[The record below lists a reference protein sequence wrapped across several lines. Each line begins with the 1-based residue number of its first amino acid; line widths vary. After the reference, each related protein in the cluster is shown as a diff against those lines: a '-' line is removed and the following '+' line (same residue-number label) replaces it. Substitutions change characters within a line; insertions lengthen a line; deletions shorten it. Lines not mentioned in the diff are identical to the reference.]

1 MVHSS
6 HLAHRILT
14 CPALVTL
21 EYHLLQQQIMRG
33 YSDPKLLE
41 MLLYL
46 LQAQTTLRGSSPVSV
61 EYDASVLRGA
71 FAVKRDNWN
80 VENDWQSYDDVDGR
94 ECMWTLIRNCYIVK
108 DDIIS
113 FKYPH
118 DIAGVE
124 TSFGMTG
131 SSSCTYTTT
140 LL

>member
-1 MVHSS
+1 MVDRS

-21 EYHLLQQQIMRG
+21 EYHLLQQQIVRG

-46 LQAQTTLRGSSPVSV
+46 LQAHTTLHGSTPISV

-80 VENDWQSYDDVDGR
+80 VENDWKSCDDVDGR
-94 ECMWTLIRNCYIVK
+94 ECMWSLIRNCYILK
-108 DDIIS
+108 DDVIS

-118 DIAGVE
+118 DIAGVGA
-124 TSFGMTG
+124 SG
-131 SSSCTYTTT
+131 
-140 LL
+140 